1 MYYSNTFEAAMII
14 CGYHLYRLFYTDRAR
29 YIRKAEGFIRIRSKR
44 VIDGKVKRVKR
55 QIRVRWDAAG
65 ICFRAS
71 DNQRLPQYDLPLK
84 SVQSKGYDIKSGQLC
99 M

>member
-29 YIRKAEGFIRIRSKR
+29 YIRSKR

-84 SVQSKGYDIKSGQLC
+84 AVQNKGYDIKSGQLC

>member
-1 MYYSNTFEAAMII
+1 VYKRQII

-84 SVQSKGYDIKSGQLC
+84 SVQNKGYDIKSGQLC

>member
-55 QIRVRWDAAG
+55 QIRVRWDVPVSVFVPVITSVFRSM
-65 ICFRAS
+65 ICLSRLFR
-71 DNQRLPQYDLPLK
+71 
-84 SVQSKGYDIKSGQLC
+84 IKDTI
-99 M
+99 